1 MGYVLHIEPLKSYRN
16 CKYEKITAVSW
27 TARIVKKISLAASMM
42 ILGFRLIQSK
52 SSEAFYMFL
61 KFVGIAF

>member
-27 TARIVKKISLAASMM
+27 TARIVKKISLAASM
-42 ILGFRLIQSK
+42 LNRGFRLIQPHLT
-52 SSEAFYMFL
+52 EAF
-61 KFVGIAF
+61 